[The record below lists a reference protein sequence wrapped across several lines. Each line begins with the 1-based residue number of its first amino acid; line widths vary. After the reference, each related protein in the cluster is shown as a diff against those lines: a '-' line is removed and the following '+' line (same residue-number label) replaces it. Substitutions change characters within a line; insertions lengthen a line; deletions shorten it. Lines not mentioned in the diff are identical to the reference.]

1 VIAAPLLDRLVFQA
15 APELLCLR
23 QEVPMALPLSTVA
36 KLIGQLTVLV
46 PAAEGLLRA
55 LRGTVSS
62 IPDNPSGAEYLD
74 DIERALKLQVEV
86 TANLTSQLQTV
97 QSVLTGVQKTL
108 KLLTYAVIAAA
119 AAALVAIVIALSA

>member
-1 VIAAPLLDRLVFQA
+1 
-15 APELLCLR
+15 
-23 QEVPMALPLSTVA
+23 MALPLSTVA

-62 IPDNPSGAEYLD
+62 IPDNPSAAEYLD

-86 TANLTSQLQTV
+86 TANLASQLQTV
-97 QSVLTGVQKTL
+97 QSVLAGVQKTL

-119 AAALVAIVIALSA
+119 AAALVAIVIALTA